1 MQHRNKNKI
10 NIRVGVAMRHQI
22 KATHSE
28 WVIIRNETILLL
40 CVREFGVFVFV
51 HRNKFYN
58 ALKKCK
64 DYSFEYTNVSGRV
77 KLAQII
83 SGFLLL

>member
-1 MQHRNKNKI
+1 
-10 NIRVGVAMRHQI
+10 MRHQI
-22 KATHSE
+22 KVTHSK

-40 CVREFGVFVFV
+40 CVRKSGVTVFIP
-51 HRNKFYN
+51 RNKFYN

-64 DYSFEYTNVSGRV
+64 DYSFDYTNDRLGRV
-77 KLAQII
+77 KLSQII